1 MTMTIMIP
9 ETKISTNTNT
19 TGDNSMVILDNKTSS
34 HNAYVT
40 NEELLVLAYFMLGLS
55 KNTNFQIID
64 DKMSDFI
71 EDCKNGQPYY
81 NIDVKADDIEKIR
94 EFKKLAEKLLL
105 ALQENRVS
113 SQNAKTIEFAE
124 KLLNRRRSE
133 NVSNNEEIPDD
144 DKEAKPMCYKS
155 RVTPRHYI
163 TGEHNKRNTV
173 PWLNFS
179 DINKEQPKTSFSSIF
194 TSLLCCCNI
203 AR

>member
-1 MTMTIMIP
+1 
-9 ETKISTNTNT
+9 
-19 TGDNSMVILDNKTSS
+19 MVILDNKTSS

-40 NEELLVLAYFMLGLS
+40 NEESLVLAYFMLGLL
-55 KNTNFQIID
+55 KNSDFQIPD

-71 EDCKNGQPYY
+71 ENCKAANPFKNYDI
-81 NIDVKADDIEKIR
+81 NIQADDIEKFR
-94 EFKKLAEKLLL
+94 QFKQPAEELLL

-113 SQNAKTIEFAE
+113 SQNAKTIEFAK

-133 NVSNNEEIPDD
+133 NVSNNEIPDD
-144 DKEAKPMCYKS
+144 QEEVKPACLQS
-155 RVTPRHYI
+155 TVTPRSDI
-163 TGEHNKRNTV
+163 TGECNKRNTV
-173 PWLNFS
+173 L